1 MTPGLNLGA
10 PAAVRVVTAYA
21 RSEKG
26 RGMRAG
32 VLIGVGALAALT
44 GVIWALQGFSII
56 GGSFMS
62 GDSVWA
68 IVGPVTAIVGLA
80 LAGFGIRLLRT
91 R

>member
-1 MTPGLNLGA
+1 
-10 PAAVRVVTAYA
+10 
-21 RSEKG
+21 
-26 RGMRAG
+26 MRARI
-32 VLIGVGALAALT
+32 LIGVGALAILT

-68 IVGPVTAIVGLA
+68 IVGPVTACVGLA
-80 LAGFGIRLLRT
+80 LAGVGARMLRT

>member
-1 MTPGLNLGA
+1 LPSW
-10 PAAVRVVTAYA
+10 TAWC

-26 RGMRAG
+26 LDVKAG

-44 GVIWALQGFSII
+44 GLIWALQGFNLI

-62 GDSVWA
+62 GNSVWA
-68 IVGPVTAIVGLA
+68 IVGPITGCVGLA
-80 LAGFGIRLLRT
+80 LAVIGIRMLRT

>member
-1 MTPGLNLGA
+1 M
-10 PAAVRVVTAYA
+10 
-21 RSEKG
+21 K
-26 RGMRAG
+26 AG

-44 GVIWALQGFSII
+44 GLIWALQGFNII

-68 IVGPVTAIVGLA
+68 IVGPVTAGAGLA
-80 LAGFGIRLLRT
+80 LAGVGIRLLRA